1 MQFMLGLI
9 FMPNINAQVANDT
22 LLVKGLATTS
32 EIKLR
37 WMPSDYNIWQQGINH
52 NYKLERTAI
61 LYQETSLGFAD
72 MNSSRVVLSEN
83 IVPLTKNE
91 FESNF
96 PSTDSVAYLAK
107 ELMYSTELEPN
118 ISENENLAD
127 AVAYN
132 DNVESKFLFSMVM
145 AEQSFE
151 VAKAQ
156 GLGFSDDDVE
166 IGYTYLYKL
175 SIEMENDTFS
185 RQIAIKYT
193 GELEM
198 PTPDKLEGIGSDLS
212 AGLSWDLI
220 NTNQSYNF
228 FNIER
233 SADNVSFEVVNDVPF
248 AFMSELDDDPERAY
262 YNAVLPEN
270 GVSYYFRVVGL
281 SPFGEVSA
289 PSESVEVI
297 GVPKAL
303 GLIVSIDSLHEAN
316 EGALTIDWSSV
327 TDSLNDQL
335 THFDIYS
342 KSDIDADE
350 VKVNNTPIAANI
362 RQYEVVDAPSDAYYR
377 LEAMDVNGHIYSSLS
392 FGGHIKDSTPPD
404 APINFNG
411 EILKDGTVILNW
423 AANTEPD
430 LKGYKVFYSNAANG
444 DFVQTQPMVFADTTH
459 VSSIDVNIETDSIYY
474 KVVAYDHRMNR
485 SLYSELLRLERP
497 DNVAPGSPNIAQILA
512 RPEGIRISMK
522 LSNSNDVETYK
533 LQRKFREATVWND
546 ILVFTPKDIPADLPL
561 VPQEAMASQ
570 FIDTDELDLRIY
582 EYRLWVSDRFD
593 NASVSS
599 IKQIQPF
606 DDLIRGNIHHYRVNA
621 SGVQPGLGFESGGSL
636 SGGPTFTSGGTLM
649 TEVKKYRVDLTWHY
663 ASEYMSTLREFKVYM
678 QELPIEVDPYSIQ
691 ANRYPFILIN
701 TLSAREAESTA
712 LENGNSGYQEKY
724 QLDKMPKSKYV
735 FKVMAYHN
743 DGGFSEYS
751 KLGVVGN

>member
-1 MQFMLGLI
+1 MSFLCGL
-9 FMPNINAQVANDT
+9 FFTSHINAQDST
-22 LLVKGLATTS
+22 DKILMKGISTA
-32 EIKLR
+32 IKVKLR
-37 WMPSDYNIWQQGINH
+37 WMPLDYNTWQQGIN
-52 NYKLERTAI
+52 NKYFLERTTI
-61 LYQETSLGFAD
+61 EFQDSVIGFSELMA
-72 MNSSRVVLSEN
+72 SRIELSDN
-83 IVPLTKNE
+83 IVPMTKQG
-91 FESNF
+91 FESYF
-96 PSTDSVAYLAK
+96 SSSDSVAYIAK
-107 ELMYSTELEPN
+107 ELMYSTEMEPEL
-118 ISENENLAD
+118 SGNENLAD

-132 DNVESKFLFSMVM
+132 DNVESKFLFSMIM
-145 AEQSFE
+145 AEQSFQ

-156 GLGFSDDDVE
+156 GLGFSDNTVE
-166 IGYTYLYKL
+166 PGYTYLYKL
-175 SIEMENDTFS
+175 GLVRDADTIY
-185 RQIAIKYT
+185 QQLVIKHDDT
-193 GELEM
+193 LEIPQPDELEAIA
-198 PTPDKLEGIGSDLS
+198 GDLT
-212 AGLSWDLI
+212 AGLSWNLL
-220 NTNQSYNF
+220 NTNNYYNF

-233 SADNVSFEVVNDVPF
+233 SVDNVLFEKVNEVPF
-248 AFMSELDDDPERAY
+248 SFMSEIDDDPERAY

-270 GVSYYFRVVGL
+270 GVSYYFRIVGL
-281 SPFGEVSA
+281 SPFGMASP
-289 PSESVEVI
+289 PSESIEVI
-297 GVPKAL
+297 GVPGAL
-303 GLIVSIDSLHEAN
+303 KLYVSIDSLHEAN

-342 KSDIDADE
+342 KPEIDAEE
-350 VKVNNTPIAANI
+350 VKVNITPIAANI

-377 LEAMDVNGHIYSSLS
+377 LEATDVHGHIYSSLS
-392 FGGHIKDSTPPD
+392 FGGHIKDNTPPD
-404 APINFNG
+404 APINFDG
-411 EILKDGTVILNW
+411 EILKDGTVVLNW

-459 VSSIDVNIETDSIYY
+459 LSSIDVNIETDSIYY

-561 VPQEAMASQ
+561 IPQEAMASQ
-570 FIDTDELDLRIY
+570 FIDTDDLDLRIY
-582 EYRLWVSDRFD
+582 EYRLWVADRFD
-593 NASVSS
+593 NAAVSS

-606 DDLIRGNIHHYRVNA
+606 DDLVRGNIHHYRVSA
-621 SGVQPGLGFESGGSL
+621 SSVQPGLGFESGGSL

-649 TEVKKYRVDLTWHY
+649 TEVQKYRVDLTWHY
-663 ASEYMSTLREFKVYM
+663 TSEYMSTLREFKVYM
-678 QELPIEVDPYSIQ
+678 QELPVELDPYSIQ
-691 ANRYPFILIN
+691 AKRYPFILIN